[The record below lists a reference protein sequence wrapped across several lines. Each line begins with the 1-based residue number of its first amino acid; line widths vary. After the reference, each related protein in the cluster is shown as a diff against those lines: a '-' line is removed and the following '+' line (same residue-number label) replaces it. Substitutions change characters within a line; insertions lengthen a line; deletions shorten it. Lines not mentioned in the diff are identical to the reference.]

1 MSPRGRGSL
10 YARLVPYLWPHR
22 AQIGLYLCL
31 TLVIAGTE
39 LLSPWPMKLLVDSV
53 VGNEPLPGSL
63 RSLWSPGADKLG
75 LLVAVV
81 AGGLAL
87 KLLVSV
93 VRIAT
98 SFISVRMRQRVVLD
112 LKCLLFD
119 HLQKQSLSFYDT
131 RRLGDIV
138 ARVNNDVWG
147 IDEWM
152 LTVMPLLVAT
162 ATLLGMFWVMLH
174 LNWQLSLVA
183 LFAVPFFYLPYGWYS
198 RRLDREVET
207 VQRLEGESM
216 SMVQE
221 VLSALRVVKSF
232 TREDHERARFLQQ
245 GESAA
250 GARIRLTHQQVS
262 YSMAASFITAAGTAL
277 VLGAGALQILKQRL
291 TLGELLVVLA
301 YLGAVYGPLESIS
314 SAATYTH
321 AYLAKVRRIFEVL
334 DVPPEAHDVPGAGVM
349 GRARGRVVCEG
360 VSFAYPGRP
369 PVLHDVTLAAEPG
382 EMIGIVGPT
391 GAGKSTL
398 VSLIPR
404 FYDPLH
410 GRVLVDGRDVREVQ
424 LKSLRQQ
431 VSLVLQDPILF
442 WGTVRENINYGW
454 PQASFEAI
462 VEAARQANAHDFIAR
477 LPEGYDCHVGE
488 RGVTLSGGEKQRLS
502 IARAF
507 LKDAPIVILDEPSS
521 ALDARSE
528 GLLLQAVERLVEN
541 RTTFIIAHRLS
552 TLRGVDRILV
562 LDQGRIVEEGT
573 HAVLM
578 ERGGLYSGLYRQ
590 QVEYA
595 RT

>member
-1 MSPRGRGSL
+1 MKPASRASFYR
-10 YARLVPYLWPHR
+10 RLLPYLWPHR
-22 AQIGLYLCL
+22 RQIGLYLCL
-31 TLVIAGTE
+31 TLAIAAVE

-53 VGNEPLPGSL
+53 VGSQPLPGPL
-63 RSLWSPGADKLG
+63 RRLWAGDKIA

-81 AGGLAL
+81 VGGLAL
-87 KLLVSV
+87 KLLVSII
-93 VRIAT
+93 RIVT
-98 SFISVRMRQRVVLD
+98 SFISVRMRQRIVLD
-112 LKCLLFD
+112 LKCSLFD

-138 ARVNNDVWG
+138 TRVNSDVWG
-147 IDEWM
+147 IDEWL
-152 LTVMPLLVAT
+152 LTVMPLLVAST
-162 ATLLGMFWVMLH
+162 TLVGMFWVMLS
-174 LNWQLSLVA
+174 LNWRLALVA
-183 LFAVPFFYLPYGWYS
+183 LFVVPLFYVPYGWYS
-198 RRLDREVET
+198 NRLDRQVEA
-207 VQRLEGESM
+207 VQKLEGESM
-216 SMVQE
+216 SIVQE

-250 GARIRLTHQQVS
+250 AARIRLTHHQVS
-262 YSMAASFITAAGTAL
+262 YSMAAGFITAAGTAL
-277 VLGAGALQILKQRL
+277 VLGAGAFQILQGRL

-301 YLGAVYGPLESIS
+301 YLGSVYGPLESIS
-314 SAATYTH
+314 SAATYMH
-321 AYLAKVRRIFEVL
+321 AYLAKMRRIFEVL
-334 DVPPEAHDVPGAGVM
+334 DVPPEAHDVPGAVVI
-349 GRARGRVVCEG
+349 GRARGRVVCEN

-369 PVLHDVTLAAEPG
+369 PVLRDINLEAKPG
-382 EMIGIVGPT
+382 EVIGIVGPN

-404 FYDPLH
+404 FYDPRE
-410 GRVLVDGRDVREVQ
+410 GRVLIDGRDVREVQ

-431 VSLVLQDPILF
+431 VSLVPQDPILF
-442 WGTVRENINYGW
+442 WGTVRENISYGW
-454 PQASFEAI
+454 PQAGFEAI
-462 VEAARQANAHDFIAR
+462 VEAARLANADDFIAR
-477 LPEGYDCHVGE
+477 LPGGYDCHVSE
-488 RGVTLSGGEKQRLS
+488 RGLTLSGGEKQRLS

-528 GLLLQAVERLVEN
+528 VLLLQAIDRLMEN

-562 LDQGRIVEEGT
+562 LDRGQIIEQGT

-578 ERGGLYSGLYRQ
+578 GLGGLYSGLYRQ
-590 QVEYA
+590 QVDYA